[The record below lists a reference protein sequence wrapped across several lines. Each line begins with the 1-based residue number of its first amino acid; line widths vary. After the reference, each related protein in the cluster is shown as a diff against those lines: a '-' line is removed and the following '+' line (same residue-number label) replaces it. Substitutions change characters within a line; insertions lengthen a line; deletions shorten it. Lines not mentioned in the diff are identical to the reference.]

1 MKKVYIDDFCND
13 LNYRSVVLFIDTRL
27 DLEEVLSRLEY
38 DNVGHLYRFDWI
50 RDNRL
55 FYIENCDLQ
64 EVTIREEYNELLELL
79 ENYYSVVL
87 LKKDSKDFYIEV
99 PDILELRN
107 ATSNEEVLEND
118 RNLLR

>member
-1 MKKVYIDDFCND
+1 MNKVYIDDFCND
-13 LNYRSVVLFIDTRL
+13 LNYKSVVLFIDIRL
-27 DLEEVLSRLEY
+27 DLEEVLSRLKY
-38 DNVGHLYRFDWI
+38 DNVGHLHRFNCV

-64 EVTIREEYNELLELL
+64 EVTIREGYNELLELL
-79 ENYYSVVL
+79 ENDYSVVL

-107 ATSNEEVLEND
+107 ATNNEEVLEND
-118 RNLLR
+118 RYV